1 MSASHCSCPVGALF
15 HDRDEELRALLRF
28 CQDTVQAGA
37 RVLLVHS
44 KEQQAELLRLFGEHC
59 GGIDTSAL
67 TGHLQLYT
75 WKRLRKGSKEPG
87 RSIIPALL
95 DQALTRSAAGG
106 CHVPHLWC
114 DMAWI
119 SEGSSCL
126 QYFTEYESQLTDLA
140 MQHNCSIVCSHNL
153 ARLSGQQAIDILRC
167 HPMILAKGV
176 TQANPLWTATA
187 PSSERL
193 SRGVSRLD
201 AGGIIQ
207 PMTRAPTI
215 TVSELRRSNRDLVAL
230 SMLPA
235 TWRRQ
240 DPARI
245 IGRVAETLGA
255 MLDAEFVFSTPIDT
269 EKDELRLVY
278 ARSDEWIHGD
288 AGDRI
293 RAALEDWRPL
303 WTSQQ
308 VFEIVNPAG
317 FGMVRMALAPVGRGD
332 QAFLV
337 VGSCNADF
345 PTSAHRL
352 LLRVGANQAAISI
365 QRWRAETEEHR
376 FTTLVAKSSDFIGI
390 AGLDGRPQ
398 YVNPAGLNLV
408 GLDNVAQAQSTHILD
423 FVVDADREPMRDEY
437 WPVVMQTGHWRG
449 ELRFRHFRTG
459 AAIPFLV
466 DWFRIDD
473 QRSGV
478 PAATATVSRDLT
490 AQKQS
495 EAELRMLNET
505 LEQRVVTRTNALV
518 ESNWNLHREA
528 AERRRSDARLQELQ
542 SELFHAA
549 RFSAMG
555 QMAGALAHEL
565 NQPLGAII
573 NYVNAARRLLV
584 RGEWVGTD
592 GVRENIDNAA
602 GQVQRAGRIIRRLRN
617 FVTTGETEPHIE
629 NVGAMI
635 EVASSLALIGAAP
648 RGIEISSQIAPDLPL
663 VFVDRIQIQQV
674 IVNLLRNAIEAMAD
688 SEQRE
693 LVLTATAA
701 DGKWVEI
708 VVSDTGSGLPRNV
721 ANRLF
726 EPFVTSKRQGM
737 GLGLSISRSI
747 VEAHGGRL
755 RHEPREGG
763 GTIFRF
769 TVPSLR
775 ECEDS
780 DDR

>member
-1 MSASHCSCPVGALF
+1 
-15 HDRDEELRALLRF
+15 
-28 CQDTVQAGA
+28 
-37 RVLLVHS
+37 
-44 KEQQAELLRLFGEHC
+44 
-59 GGIDTSAL
+59 
-67 TGHLQLYT
+67 
-75 WKRLRKGSKEPG
+75 
-87 RSIIPALL
+87 
-95 DQALTRSAAGG
+95 
-106 CHVPHLWC
+106 
-114 DMAWI
+114 
-119 SEGSSCL
+119 
-126 QYFTEYESQLTDLA
+126 
-140 MQHNCSIVCSHNL
+140 
-153 ARLSGQQAIDILRC
+153 
-167 HPMILAKGV
+167 
-176 TQANPLWTATA
+176 
-187 PSSERL
+187 
-193 SRGVSRLD
+193 
-201 AGGIIQ
+201 
-207 PMTRAPTI
+207 
-215 TVSELRRSNRDLVAL
+215 
-230 SMLPA
+230 
-235 TWRRQ
+235 
-240 DPARI
+240 
-245 IGRVAETLGA
+245 
-255 MLDAEFVFSTPIDT
+255 
-269 EKDELRLVY
+269 
-278 ARSDEWIHGD
+278 
-288 AGDRI
+288 
-293 RAALEDWRPL
+293 
-303 WTSQQ
+303 
-308 VFEIVNPAG
+308 
-317 FGMVRMALAPVGRGD
+317 
-332 QAFLV
+332 
-337 VGSCNADF
+337 
-345 PTSAHRL
+345 
-352 LLRVGANQAAISI
+352 
-365 QRWRAETEEHR
+365 
-376 FTTLVAKSSDFIGI
+376 
-390 AGLDGRPQ
+390 
-398 YVNPAGLNLV
+398 
-408 GLDNVAQAQSTHILD
+408 
-423 FVVDADREPMRDEY
+423 
-437 WPVVMQTGHWRG
+437 
-449 ELRFRHFRTG
+449 
-459 AAIPFLV
+459 
-466 DWFRIDD
+466 
-473 QRSGV
+473 
-478 PAATATVSRDLT
+478 
-490 AQKQS
+490 
-495 EAELRMLNET
+495 
-505 LEQRVVTRTNALV
+505 
-518 ESNWNLHREA
+518 
-528 AERRRSDARLQELQ
+528 
-542 SELFHAA
+542 
-549 RFSAMG
+549 MG